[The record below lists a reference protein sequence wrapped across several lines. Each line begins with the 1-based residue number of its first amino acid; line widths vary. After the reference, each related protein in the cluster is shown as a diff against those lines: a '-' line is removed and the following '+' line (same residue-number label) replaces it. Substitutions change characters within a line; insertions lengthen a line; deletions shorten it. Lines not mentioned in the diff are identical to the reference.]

1 VKRIVVVGLAAL
13 TFAAA
18 SACTGEANSQ
28 PTLQPSKTA
37 STSNAPSLR
46 GQPSQTS
53 VFRQNL
59 PGTSRRE
66 CVTVADGVTLV
77 RSGDFVAGDF
87 AVYRQQW
94 RPNLGPGLG
103 KIFWIPADPQPT
115 AALTII
121 ASSADGR
128 HMTYSAGS
136 LAESDAGPLY
146 PSGIPLPTTGT
157 WKLLA
162 QAGDS
167 WGCFELVLR

>member
-1 VKRIVVVGLAAL
+1 VKRLVLVGLAVL
-13 TFAAA
+13 TLVAA
-18 SACTGEANSQ
+18 SACTGEANSR
-28 PTLQPSKTA
+28 PTLRPSKAA
-37 STSNAPSLR
+37 SMTSAP
-46 GQPSQTS
+46 GPQDQPSQTS
-53 VFRQNL
+53 VFQQSL

-94 RPNLGPGLG
+94 KPNLGPGLG
-103 KIFWIPADPQPT
+103 KIFWVPANPQPT
-115 AALTII
+115 AALTIT
-121 ASSADGR
+121 ATSADGR
-128 HMTYSAGS
+128 HITYKAGS
-136 LAESDAGPLY
+136 LSESDAGPVY

-167 WGCFELVLR
+167 WGCFQLVLR

>member
-1 VKRIVVVGLAAL
+1 M
-13 TFAAA
+13 
-18 SACTGEANSQ
+18 ANV
-28 PTLQPSKTA
+28 PS
-37 STSNAPSLR
+37 PQ

-53 VFRQNL
+53 VFQRNL

-87 AVYRQQW
+87 AVYRQHW
-94 RPNLGPGLG
+94 KPDLGPGLG

-115 AALTII
+115 AALTITATS
-121 ASSADGR
+121 ASGR
-128 HMTYSAGS
+128 HITYKAGS
-136 LAESDAGPLY
+136 LAESDAGPFY

-162 QAGDS
+162 RAGDS
-167 WGCFELVLR
+167 WGCFELALR